1 MTDSGDELP
10 SGQRFSR
17 RRFLQAGVAL
27 ALPLVV
33 GCTPTTDEPNA
44 QATPTSTSQEERVK
58 QAEVLVIGAGIAGL
72 TAARTLH
79 EAGVRVTVLEGRN
92 RVGGRVWTDRSLP
105 GLALDMG
112 ASWIQGTEGNPVTD
126 LVRKLGI
133 RTKATDWE
141 AHALYYYDGERY
153 TDEEHEELD
162 AYLEEVEAAI
172 DELRAEM
179 ADEEEDDISLGEAV
193 ERLAEE
199 EGLSQEDRYELNY
212 AITAAIE
219 HEYAADSSDLSLYSW
234 DEAGGFGGEDVVFP
248 EGYDQIISAVAK
260 GLDIRLGHVVEQIAY
275 DEELVRV
282 TTSQG
287 TLEAQRAI
295 VTLPLGVLKSG
306 SVRFSPPLP
315 DRKRR
320 AIERLG
326 MDVLNKLYLRFPR
339 VFWPK
344 ESHILGY
351 VSREKGRWAECVNM
365 FQYTGEPVL
374 LCFNAGSYGRALEK
388 LSDEGVVAEAMAVLR
403 TIFGDDI
410 PEPEEWLISRWAADP
425 FTRGSYSHIPPG
437 ASGDDYDELAA
448 PVGNRLFFAG
458 EATYRE
464 HPSTV
469 PGALLSGER
478 EAQRVLKKVRR

>member
-1 MTDSGDELP
+1 MTDSGDD
-10 SGQRFSR
+10 SVQRFSR
-17 RRFLQAGVAL
+17 RRFLQAGAAL
-27 ALPLVV
+27 VLPLVV
-33 GCTPTTDEPNA
+33 GCEAADPQTGLPPLPTPDP
-44 QATPTSTSQEERVK
+44 QEGTMQRSD
-58 QAEVLVIGAGIAGL
+58 VLIIGAGMAGL
-72 TAARTLH
+72 SAARALRA
-79 EAGVRVTVLEGRN
+79 EGLRVLVLEGRN
-92 RVGGRVWTDRSLP
+92 RIGGRVWTDRTLP

-126 LVRKLGI
+126 IVREQGI
-133 RTKATDWE
+133 RTKVTDWD

-153 TDEEHEELD
+153 TDDELD
-162 AYLEEVEAAI
+162 ELDGYLEEIQGTI
-172 DELRAEM
+172 DEFRAEM
-179 ADEEEDDISLGEAV
+179 EEADEDDISLAEAV
-193 ERLAEE
+193 ERILEE
-199 EGLSQEDRYELNY
+199 EELSEEERYEVDY
-212 AITAAIE
+212 AITATIE
-219 HEYAADSSDLSLYSW
+219 HEYAADTSDLSLYYW
-234 DEAGGFGGEDVVFP
+234 DEADGFGGDDVLFP
-248 EGYDQIISAVAK
+248 DGYDQVITAVAK
-260 GLDIRLGHVVEQIAY
+260 GLDIRLGHVVQQIAY
-275 DEELVRV
+275 DDDLVRV

-287 TLEAQRAI
+287 TFEAERAI

-351 VSREKGRWAECVNM
+351 VAQEKGRWAEFVNI

-374 LCFNAGSYGRALEK
+374 LGFNAGEYGRSLEK
-388 LSDEGVVAEAMAVLR
+388 LSDEGVVAEAMSVLR

-410 PEPEEWLISRWAADP
+410 PEPEAWLISRWAADP

-437 ASGDDYDELAA
+437 ASGEDHDELAA

-458 EATYRE
+458 EATYRK
-464 HPSTV
+464 HPATV

-478 EAQRVLKKVRR
+478 EAQRILKKIAKG